1 MSDKVL
7 ASGKGI
13 NGTAT
18 LHEDKIVISRE
29 GFSQK
34 MSGGFFS
41 GTKEL
46 MIKDISGIQFREATA
61 FSNGFIE
68 FTIPGEGSSR
78 SSNSFTQSDRMK
90 NENCVVWRKEM
101 MGNQKNENFSELKK
115 IAQELI
121 NKNPKGGTAV
131 NVVQETS
138 SADELAKFADLKEK
152 GIISEEEFE
161 AKKKE
166 LLGL

>member
-1 MSDKVL
+1 
-7 ASGKGI
+7 
-13 NGTAT
+13 
-18 LHEDKIVISRE
+18 
-29 GFSQK
+29 
-34 MSGGFFS
+34 
-41 GTKEL
+41 
-46 MIKDISGIQFREATA
+46 MIKDISGVQFREATA

-68 FTIPGEGSSR
+68 FTIPGEGGNR
-78 SSNSFTQSDRMK
+78 SAGFDFTQSDRMK

-101 MGNQKNENFSELKK
+101 MGNQKNKDFSELKK

-121 NKNPKGGTAV
+121 NKNPKGGTAAV

-138 SADELAKFADLKEK
+138 SADELAKFADLKDK